1 MGSGH
6 PPPSSK
12 GRSTPIPRASRC
24 ERSPVAASSAAP
36 RHVHPR
42 HARGPPHSWMAR
54 SAARGAH
61 RLGGSRAAA
70 SRQKQRRGPDPPAL
84 SQRTPRAGCRASD
97 LRRSFDDEASPQDH
111 QPKLVRVGRGSAR
124 TPMAQARR
132 STSAPR
138 HSDTATASSLAHP
151 PGQRRAGRGGIRS
164 LALSPDCGGR
174 PTAGALTVG
183 PTATSAPRLRAPGS
197 GGTVT
202 PCHRHSG
209 NP

>member
-138 HSDTATASSLAHP
+138 HSDTATASSLGSSDGTTVCQPRWGSGAWP
-151 PGQRRAGRGGIRS
+151 FTGLRRAPDRRRADGRSNR
-164 LALSPDCGGR
+164 L
-174 PTAGALTVG
+174 
-183 PTATSAPRLRAPGS
+183 PRLGFARPA
-197 GGTVT
+197 
-202 PCHRHSG
+202 
-209 NP
+209 